1 MAIGIS
7 FRRVAAAMA
16 LAALAATMPLQFDAR
31 AEDSGVLDSAEDAL
45 KDLSRLLDTLAKALP
60 EGQKVVASS
69 LADAINTAH
78 ERAKPD
84 ARPMPSELATDL
96 KPFFA
101 TTPWIFER
109 VRWVML
115 DEVGGLT
122 DLVMLN
128 PDVNAITLKD
138 IIVFR
143 DKAQAEADRVL
154 WAHELVHVLQYETL
168 GVDGFAKEYLETGG
182 ADFEKEADEFS
193 LHVKE
198 KLEIAQPKL
207 IQSNIEVGRR
217 G

>member
-1 MAIGIS
+1 MAIGTS
-7 FRRVAAAMA
+7 FRRIVAGVA
-16 LAALAATMPLQFDAR
+16 LAALAATTPLQFGAH
-31 AEDSGVLDSAEDAL
+31 AEDDGVLDSAEDAL
-45 KDLSRLLDTLAKALP
+45 KDLSRLLDTLSKALP

-84 ARPMPSELATDL
+84 ARPMPSDLATDL
-96 KPFFA
+96 NPFFA

-128 PDVNAITLKD
+128 PDVNAITLND

-143 DKAQAEADRVL
+143 DKAQAETDRVL

-168 GVDGFAKEYLETGG
+168 GVAGFANEYLETGG
-182 ADFEKEADEFS
+182 ADFEKEADDFS
-193 LHVKE
+193 QHVKE
-198 KLEIAQPKL
+198 KLAAMRPKL
-207 IQSNIEVGRR
+207 T
-217 G
+217 